1 MIASLV
7 SHRLARDLLRIL
19 CSRCAVVMQYMSSS
33 SLDKYW
39 TSTGHILDKYWTT
52 TKVTPYLLR
61 GKEERSKF
69 GISLDFT

>member
-1 MIASLV
+1 
-7 SHRLARDLLRIL
+7 
-19 CSRCAVVMQYMSSS
+19 MSSKP
-33 SLDKYW
+33 LDKYW

-52 TKVTPYLLR
+52 TKATPYLLR